1 MTVHRMKWLLLGVGI
16 VLFAWTT
23 MREAQA
29 RQGAAS
35 SREAQA
41 RQGAASSREAQAR
54 QGAASSRE
62 AQARQGAAS
71 SKAQQVKK
79 IDDKALKNAEKGTEW
94 LSNGMNWG
102 EQRYSPMTQINP
114 ENVGKLAL
122 AWSYELGQGG
132 GSQQATPLYSNGVLY
147 TVTNWSIV
155 AAVDAKTGKEIWR
168 YDPEADR
175 TMTQPG
181 KSRLCCGVNSRGIA
195 LYEGKVLVPVV
206 DGRMQALDA
215 ATGKLLW
222 TSWAIP
228 EPKEGEISPYSI
240 TMAARV
246 AKGKVF
252 IGNAGA
258 EFPPFRGYVSAF
270 DVNTGKELW
279 RLYTTPGDPSKG
291 FESKAMEAA
300 AKTWA
305 GEWWKM
311 GGGGSMWDGMAYDP
325 DENLLYIGTGNG
337 TVWSSDV
344 RNGGREKTHLDN
356 LYIASILAINADTGQ
371 LKWHYQCTPGDE
383 WDYDAIQHLLLA
395 DIRINNKNRKVIM
408 QANKNGYFY
417 VIDRTNGEFISA
429 SEMSQVSWARGID
442 PKTGRPDIHPDALY
456 SDEKGV
462 TVYPVQM
469 HNTSQMSFNPITGL
483 IYVPIAVENTFSFV
497 AAKTYTATPGS
508 QNFGLNLAGARGG
521 TPMASPPPHGPERM
535 NPDGSKV
542 RGGILTAWDPVT
554 QKERWF
560 ALGGGQTGG
569 GTLSLGSNLVVQTLS
584 NGHMKAFTADKGD
597 QLLDLTLPLTAGTG
611 PPMTFMLEGKQ
622 YIAVMAG
629 TGAGQRGFGGGGG
642 GGAGRG
648 RGAAPGAAAAPQELT
663 AAAAQRGQN
672 PPPAAAPAANNPK
685 LLVYAVQ

>member
-1 MTVHRMKWLLLGVGI
+1 MKWLLLGVGI
-16 VLFAWTT
+16 VFFTWTT
-23 MREAQA
+23 RGAQA
-29 RQGAAS
+29 RQGAAQS
-35 SREAQA
+35 SVVQ
-41 RQGAASSREAQAR
+41 
-54 QGAASSRE
+54 
-62 AQARQGAAS
+62 
-71 SKAQQVKK
+71 QQVKK

-94 LSNGMNWG
+94 LTNGMNWG
-102 EQRYSPMTQINP
+102 EQRYSTMTQINP

-132 GSQQATPLYSNGVLY
+132 GSQQATPLYSNGILY

-181 KSRLCCGVNSRGIA
+181 KSRLCRGVNSRGLA
-195 LYEGKVLVPVV
+195 LYEGKVLVPVI

-222 TSWAIP
+222 STWAIP
-228 EPKEGEISPYSI
+228 QPKEGEVSPYSI

-279 RLYTTPGDPSKG
+279 KFYTTPGDPSKG
-291 FESKAMEAA
+291 FENKDMEAA

-344 RNGGREKTHLDN
+344 RNGGREASHLDN
-356 LYIASILAINADTGQ
+356 LYIASILAINADTGK

-395 DIRINNKNRKVIM
+395 DIKINNRNRKVIM

-429 SEMSQVSWARGID
+429 SEMSQVSWAKGID

-469 HNTSQMSFNPITGL
+469 HNTSQMSFNPNTGL

-497 AAKTYTATPGS
+497 AAKTYTPTPGS

-521 TPMASPPPHGPERM
+521 TPMASPPPHGPNRM

-569 GTLSLGSNLVVQTLS
+569 GTLSLASNLVFQTLS
-584 NGHMKAFTADKGD
+584 NGHMKAFTADKGE
-597 QLLDLTLPLTAGTG
+597 QLLDLTLPVAAGTG
-611 PPMTFMLEGKQ
+611 PPMTFMLDGKQ

-629 TGAGQRGFGGGGG
+629 TGARGFGGGAGGG

-648 RGAAPGAAAAPQELT
+648 RGAAPGAGSPGQEAT
-663 AAAAQRGQN
+663 AEAAQRGQN
-672 PPPAAAPAANNPK
+672 PPPPPAPPAAPGANNPK
-685 LLVYAVQ
+685 LFVYGVQS

>member
-1 MTVHRMKWLLLGVGI
+1 MLRGTMTLRRMTWLVVG
-16 VLFAWTT
+16 FSWT
-23 MREAQA
+23 ALA
-29 RQGAAS
+29 VG
-35 SREAQA
+35 
-41 RQGAASSREAQAR
+41 
-54 QGAASSRE
+54 
-62 AQARQGAAS
+62 
-71 SKAQQVKK
+71 QQVKK
-79 IDDKALKNAEKGTEW
+79 IDDKALKSAGKGTEW
-94 LSNGMNWG
+94 SINGMDWG
-102 EQRYSPMTQINP
+102 EQRYSTMTQINP
-114 ENVGKLAL
+114 GNVSNLAS
-122 AWSYELGQGG
+122 AWSYELGPGG
-132 GSQQATPLYSNGVLY
+132 GSQQATPLYSNGILY

-168 YDPEADR
+168 YDPQADR

-181 KSRLCCGVNSRGIA
+181 KSRLCCGVNSRGVA

-222 TSWAIP
+222 SSWAIP
-228 EPKEGEISPYSI
+228 EPKDGEISPYSL

-279 RLYTTPGDPSKG
+279 KFYTTPGDPSKG
-291 FESKAMEAA
+291 FENKAMETA

-325 DENLLYIGTGNG
+325 DTNLLYIGTGNG

-344 RNGGREKTHLDN
+344 RNGGRQTAPLDN

-371 LKWHYQCTPGDE
+371 LKWHYQCTPGDQ

-395 DIRINNKNRKVIM
+395 DIRINNRNRKVVM

-429 SEMSQVSWARGID
+429 SEMSQVSWATGID

-456 SDEKGV
+456 SSKKGV

-469 HNTSQMSFNPITGL
+469 HNTSQMSFNPNTGL
-483 IYVPIAVENTFSFV
+483 VYVPIAVENTFSFV
-497 AAKTYTATPGS
+497 AAETYTPTPGS
-508 QNFGLNLAGARGG
+508 QNFGLNLGGARGG
-521 TPMASPPPHGPERM
+521 TPMASPPAHGPERK
-535 NPDGSKV
+535 NADGSKV
-542 RGGILTAWDPVT
+542 RGGILSAWDPAT

-560 ALGGGQTGG
+560 ALGGGQSGG
-569 GTLSLGSNLVVQTLS
+569 GTLSLASNLVIQTLS
-584 NGHMKAFTADKGD
+584 NGHMKAFTADKGE
-597 QLLDLTLPLTAGTG
+597 QLLDITLPLSSGVG
-611 PPMTFMLEGKQ
+611 PPMTYMLDGKQ

-629 TGAGQRGFGGGGG
+629 TGAVGRGGGGRG
-642 GGAGRG
+642 ATPGGAGGPG
-648 RGAAPGAAAAPQELT
+648 RGAPPPAGATPLEPT
-663 AAAAQRGQN
+663 AAAAQGAN
-672 PPPAAAPAANNPK
+672 NVPPAPAPAAVVANNNPK
-685 LLVYAVQ
+685 LLVYAVPN